1 MAFFYGNYGQKK
13 SFFDILEKKKSF
25 LDPKIEVLT
34 RAKKLTFF

>member
-1 MAFFYGNYGQKK
+1 MAFFYRNYGRKK
-13 SFFDILEKKKSF
+13 SFFDILEKKSF